1 MSLLA
6 AALAAVYLAYRPF
19 DEWWYLR
26 FLLPSVALG
35 AVLTAVSLEG
45 LALRVWPRGA
55 VLVVTL
61 IVIAAGAVTLRT
73 PQTREARGLQALEA
87 RFPDTAAVVDA
98 RLDVGAVP
106 ITIWQSGGLRFWPG
120 RDVVVWDAL
129 DPQWLDA
136 AVAWLQTHGRQ
147 PVIIVERW
155 EEDGFRTRFAGQ
167 AYGGLDWPP
176 RYDVDRR
183 VRIFVP
189 EDRERYL
196 RGDAVATEG
205 VFGPRWL
212 R

>member
-1 MSLLA
+1 M
-6 AALAAVYLAYRPF
+6 
-19 DEWWYLR
+19 
-26 FLLPSVALG
+26 
-35 AVLTAVSLEG
+35 
-45 LALRVWPRGA
+45 
-55 VLVVTL
+55 
-61 IVIAAGAVTLRT
+61 
-73 PQTREARGLQALEA
+73 
-87 RFPDTAAVVDA
+87 
-98 RLDVGAVP
+98 P

-136 AVAWLQTHGRQ
+136 GGGWLQTHGRQ

-155 EEDGFRTRFAGQ
+155 EEDGFRTQFAGQ

-196 RGDAVATEG
+196 RGEAVATEE
-205 VFGPRWL
+205 RL
-212 R
+212 RAAVAAMTSASPSAI